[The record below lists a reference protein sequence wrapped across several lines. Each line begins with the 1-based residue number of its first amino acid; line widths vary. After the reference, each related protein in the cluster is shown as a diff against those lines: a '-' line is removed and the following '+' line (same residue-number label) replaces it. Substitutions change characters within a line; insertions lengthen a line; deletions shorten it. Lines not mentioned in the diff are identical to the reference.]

1 MKTETRSRRG
11 RWKIAACVLLAAVAL
26 AAAGFFW
33 YVSGYYRAD
42 EIALEV
48 LAQDGSV
55 MVQDDLT
62 VFSPSYPTDTGLIF
76 YPGAKVEGAAYLPLL
91 DQLRQTGLTC
101 VLVEMPFRLAIFDA
115 DAAEDVMAQFPDI
128 EHWYI
133 AGHSLGGAVA
143 SQFAADHPNEIDGPS
158 CWGPTS
164 METTRPPTPSP
175 STAP

>member
-1 MKTETRSRRG
+1 M
-11 RWKIAACVLLAAVAL
+11 
-26 AAAGFFW
+26 
-33 YVSGYYRAD
+33 
-42 EIALEV
+42 
-48 LAQDGSV
+48 
-55 MVQDDLT
+55 
-62 VFSPSYPTDTGLIF
+62 
-76 YPGAKVEGAAYLPLL
+76 EGAAYLPLL

-133 AGHSLGGAVA
+133 AGPSLGGAVA